1 MKAMSILLAAAG
13 LAAALASGTAAAQAA
28 SDEVKRECRSVANQI
43 ARMIEDLKR
52 RGVKDLE
59 RGLSKPSTNWG
70 EQVASYMILASS
82 RSDSLSESELASLGY
97 SYCVERRP
105 RN

>member
-1 MKAMSILLAAAG
+1 MKRNLAILAAAAI
-13 LAAALASGTAAAQAA
+13 LGTAGAGAAHAQAA
-28 SDEVKRECRSVANQI
+28 SDAVKRECRSVANNV
-43 ARMIEDLKR
+43 ARMIEDLER

-59 RGLSKPSTNWG
+59 RGLTKPSTNWG
-70 EQVASYMILASS
+70 EQVASYMIQSKS
-82 RSDSLSESELASLGY
+82 RTSSLSEAELASLGY